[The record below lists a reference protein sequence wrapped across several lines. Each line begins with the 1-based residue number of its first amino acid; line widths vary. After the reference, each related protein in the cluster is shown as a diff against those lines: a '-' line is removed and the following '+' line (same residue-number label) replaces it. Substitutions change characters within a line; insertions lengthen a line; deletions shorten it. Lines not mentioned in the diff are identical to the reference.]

1 MDSGLKIEIELSF
14 YLALSEITRLKNLAA
29 LTMSSKNQGCFL
41 DEYLLSACFEFL
53 GCLLEPRHR

>member
-53 GCLLEPRHR
+53 GC